1 MAKYKLIAL
10 ANPVA
15 GKEQEFNE
23 WYSNVHIPDV
33 TSLPGVK
40 SGKRFRITRDKPW
53 KYVAEYEIE
62 SDDIAKWEADA
73 TEALKKMVMSDSLD
87 FNTLVTLYMEPV

>member
-15 GKEQEFNE
+15 GEEREFNE
-23 WYSNVHIPDV
+23 WYNNVHVPDV

-40 SGKRFRITRDKPW
+40 SGKRFRITQDKPW

-62 SDDIAKWEADA
+62 CDDIAKWETDA
-73 TEALKKMVMSDSLD
+73 TEALKKMVMSTSFD
-87 FNTLVTLYMEPV
+87 FNTLLTLYMEPV

>member
-15 GKEQEFNE
+15 GEEREFNE
-23 WYSNVHIPDV
+23 WYNNVHVPDV

-40 SGKRFRITRDKPW
+40 SGKRFRITQDKPW
-53 KYVAEYEIE
+53 KYVAEYEC
-62 SDDIAKWEADA
+62 DDIAKWETDA
-73 TEALKKMVMSDSLD
+73 TEALKKMVMSTSFD
-87 FNTLVTLYMEPV
+87 FNTLLTLYMEPV